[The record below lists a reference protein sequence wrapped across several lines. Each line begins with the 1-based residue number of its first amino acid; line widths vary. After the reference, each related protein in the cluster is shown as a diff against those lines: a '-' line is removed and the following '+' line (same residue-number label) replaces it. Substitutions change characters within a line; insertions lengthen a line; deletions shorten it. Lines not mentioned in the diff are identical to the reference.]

1 MMNPY
6 DAWAQVYDHLT
17 ENVEYEARSAY
28 ISGFFLQYGVEPGAQ
43 VLDLACG
50 TGSISRCLL
59 ERGYRVTG
67 VDLSADML
75 TIAQSKCPEG
85 AFYRAS
91 MTEYSAPAQFD
102 ACVCLLDSI
111 NHLTALSDVED
122 CFCRVAENLRPGGLF
137 LFDVNTVYKHRQVL
151 AGQTFVFDEEDYY
164 LVWDNEA
171 LDDTAV
177 RVLIDLFCYNG
188 ESYDRLSDS
197 FIERAYTHRQLTA
210 ALSEFE
216 ILGRYA
222 ELTKPAAG
230 MIEQPSYIAAGGT
243 EHGYTNFSSGLGF
256 LLTYDTRDV
265 PANAY
270 RGTYLDF
277 RGMMYSKV
285 FGGDDNFYRL
295 EIDYR
300 QYKTVGRRKVVAW
313 TVQTKNVFGDVPLTK
328 YTLSGTPFDL
338 RGYYMGQFRDKS
350 SHVIMAEYRQMI
362 NTDKSTWVKRMLN
375 HVGYVAWGG
384 CGFMGPTPGKIEGV
398 LPNLGLGLRIEV
410 QPRMNVRLDY
420 GRDMVN
426 KQNLFYFNMTE
437 AF

>member
-6 DAWAQVYDHLT
+6 DAWARVYDHLT

-75 TIAQSKCPEG
+75 TIAQSKCPDG
-85 AFYRAS
+85 AFYQAS
-91 MTEYSAPAQFD
+91 MTAYSAPAQFD

-197 FIERAYTHRQLTA
+197 FTERAYTHRQLAA

-222 ELTKPAAG
+222 ELTTDAPG
-230 MIEQPSYIAAGGT
+230 PETQ
-243 EHGYTNFSSGLGF
+243 
-256 LLTYDTRDV
+256 R
-265 PANAY
+265 
-270 RGTYLDF
+270 
-277 RGMMYSKV
+277 V
-285 FGGDDNFYRL
+285 FYVC
-295 EIDYR
+295 
-300 QYKTVGRRKVVAW
+300 KRK
-313 TVQTKNVFGDVPLTK
+313 
-328 YTLSGTPFDL
+328 
-338 RGYYMGQFRDKS
+338 
-350 SHVIMAEYRQMI
+350 E
-362 NTDKSTWVKRMLN
+362 
-375 HVGYVAWGG
+375 
-384 CGFMGPTPGKIEGV
+384 
-398 LPNLGLGLRIEV
+398 
-410 QPRMNVRLDY
+410 
-420 GRDMVN
+420 
-426 KQNLFYFNMTE
+426 
-437 AF
+437 